1 MGNKWALQ
9 ETQVDGKEDALGR
22 LDKVGEALAASQRYW
37 QGQLRDAVAEA
48 RSVGATW
55 DEIGASL
62 GMSTSA
68 AHERFAKPSNA
79 AGIRRP
85 LSPLLRTSD
94 NIEAALASLKGP
106 TS

>member
-1 MGNKWALQ
+1 MGNRWIIDQ
-9 ETQVDGKEDALGR
+9 SDALAR
-22 LDKVGEALAASQRYW
+22 LGKVGEAIAASQRYW
-37 QGQLRDAVAEA
+37 QQQLAEAVAEA

-55 DEIGASL
+55 DEVGTSL